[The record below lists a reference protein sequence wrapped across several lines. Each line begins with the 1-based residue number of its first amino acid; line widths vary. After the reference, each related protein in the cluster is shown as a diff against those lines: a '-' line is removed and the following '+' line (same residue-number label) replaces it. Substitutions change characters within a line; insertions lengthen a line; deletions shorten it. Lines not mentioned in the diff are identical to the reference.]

1 MSAKTCPKAQVCL
14 RALINNQAV
23 PSSHPNGP
31 HLCCHHQA
39 NGLSTPARLCF
50 GVSERCNPKRLVCLH
65 QHQHHVIIS
74 KEMKKTKRG
83 KCSLTP
89 DCEARKH
96 PGNKG
101 LFFGVRYMKSAGG
114 GSLAD
119 RGLNRQ
125 KRICKLSEHFVLP
138 SNHRLVKKLI
148 IQETS
153 TCHLSVTNLRAC
165 NKDRTKTNYIRQHK
179 HTVLSFN
186 IY

>member
-14 RALINNQAV
+14 RALINNQII

-39 NGLSTPARLCF
+39 NRLSTPARLCF
-50 GVSERCNPKRLVCLH
+50 GVSGRCDPNRWVCLH
-65 QHQHHVIIS
+65 QHHVTIS
-74 KEMKKTKRG
+74 KEPKKTKGG

-89 DCEARKH
+89 DCEARRIQVIKVY
-96 PGNKG
+96 
-101 LFFGVRYMKSAGG
+101 FFGVRYMKSAGG

-119 RGLNRQ
+119 RGLNRE
-125 KRICKLSEHFVLP
+125 KRICKLSERFVLP
-138 SNHRLVKKLI
+138 SYHSLVEKLI

-153 TCHLSVTNLRAC
+153 TCHLSVTNLRGC

-179 HTVLSFN
+179 HTVLGLM
-186 IY
+186 Y